1 MCRAVAD
8 LLICYFLR
16 GQVLVSRGFG
26 RERNERS
33 IIRYFT
39 VMKIL
44 IVEDEDSLRD
54 TMVRSLEQEQ
64 FLVET
69 AGSFSAASDK
79 IGIYQYDCILLD
91 IGLPG
96 GSGLE
101 LLKEIRKQQ
110 LSDAVIIISANNSL
124 EDKVEGLN
132 LGADDYLA
140 KPFHLAELHA
150 RVKSVLRRKKFDG
163 NNWIECGNLKAETEQ
178 RIVQVGNT
186 ELVLN
191 RKEFDVLFYLLTNKN
206 RLVNKAALAEH
217 VWGDYIDSA
226 NSFDFVYSQIKH
238 LRKKL
243 KEAGATCQLQAVYGV
258 GYKLTDS

>member
-1 MCRAVAD
+1 
-8 LLICYFLR
+8 
-16 GQVLVSRGFG
+16 
-26 RERNERS
+26 
-33 IIRYFT
+33 
-39 VMKIL
+39 MKIL
-44 IVEDEDSLRD
+44 IIEDEKALRE
-54 TMVRSLEQEQ
+54 TMVQSLEQEK
-64 FLVET
+64 FVVET
-69 AGSFSAASDK
+69 AKDFDSASDK

-101 LLKEIRKQQ
+101 LLKELRSQQ

-150 RVKSVLRRKKFDG
+150 RVKSVLRRRKFDG
-163 NNWIECGNLKAETEQ
+163 SSWIECSNLKIETEQ
-178 RIVQVGNT
+178 RIVHVNET

-206 RLVNKAALAEH
+206 RLVNKSALAEH

-226 NSFDFVYSQIKH
+226 NSFDFVYSQIKN

-243 KEAGATCQLQAVYGV
+243 KDAGAVCEIQAVYGV
-258 GYKLTDS
+258 GYKLTGI